1 MYKRQFQR
9 NTLDLLQSTT
19 EVHPLDA
26 GTLKQFAAQLPTEA
40 AKVKTE
46 LLAALDSAPGLQ
58 TLAALKQAQLPDV
71 AAGPAPNPKLKSAL
85 AAIESSRP
93 ESEITP
99 FVAALNDPAIEAA
112 LHAAKDRALAFDEA
126 FKPANQMID
135 LLERLF
141 AQPAATGGFASGTG
155 SSPGR
160 DFTAVRLRYTALR
173 YETEARL
180 NQAIANLYEL
190 QVRRSNLSAER
201 HHARSQRF
209 FFGMLA
215 AQMAVIISTLALAAR
230 NRSLLWSLA
239 AAAGV
244 AAIAFAIYVYLCV

>member
-1 MYKRQFQR
+1 
-9 NTLDLLQSTT
+9 
-19 EVHPLDA
+19 V
-26 GTLKQFAAQLPTEA
+26 
-40 AKVKTE
+40 
-46 LLAALDSAPGLQ
+46 
-58 TLAALKQAQLPDV
+58 
-71 AAGPAPNPKLKSAL
+71 
-85 AAIESSRP
+85 ESSC
-93 ESEITP
+93 
-99 FVAALNDPAIEAA
+99 
-112 LHAAKDRALAFDEA
+112 AAKDRALAFDEA

-135 LLERLF
+135 LLEKLF

-160 DFTAVRLRYTALR
+160 DFTAVRLRYTGLR